1 MPHCIIE
8 YSAPLADK
16 IDIKHLIQRVH
27 HGAIDAELFERSA
40 IKTRAIRCED
50 YQVGDNHLGSFIHIT
65 IKIMPGRT
73 DEQKNHLLTTV
84 YDSIAAETSCV
95 CSLTLEVI
103 DINAKAYA
111 KHLTSGR

>member
-8 YSAPLADK
+8 YSAPLVHE
-16 IDIKHLIQRVH
+16 IDIKQFVQLVH
-27 HGAIDAELFERSA
+27 HGAINSGLFERSA
-40 IKTRAIRCED
+40 IKTRAIRCDD

-73 DEQKNHLLTTV
+73 DEQKQHLLSAV
-84 YDSIAAETSCV
+84 YDSVSPETSCV

-103 DINAKAYA
+103 DINAAAYA
-111 KHLTSGR
+111 KHLTCGH

>member
-8 YSAPLADK
+8 YSAPLAQSV
-16 IDIKHLIQRVH
+16 DIKQLVQLVH
-27 HGAIDAELFERSA
+27 HGAINSGLFERSA
-40 IKTRAIRCED
+40 IKTRAIRCDE

-73 DEQKNHLLTTV
+73 DDQKSHLLSAV
-84 YDSIAAETSCV
+84 YDSIVADTAEV

-103 DINAKAYA
+103 DINATAYA
-111 KHLTSGR
+111 KHLSCGQ